1 MQIEGCVALV
11 TGANRGIGLGFVRQL
26 IRRGARR
33 VYVASRTLADAQA
46 IVAEDPAR
54 LTALELDV
62 TNPQQVARA
71 AETCPDVCLLVNN
84 AGAFSMHTLL
94 EAPDL
99 DACRREMEVNYFGM
113 LAMCRAFAPVLKRNG
128 GGAIANVLSAGAI
141 RAVPEMGGYG
151 PSKFAARAASNCLRA
166 ELAPQSTAVIALIVG
181 SADTRMASHISNGK
195 LSPAPD
201 DIAESSLA
209 AIEQGIEEH
218 DTDSGAIAA
227 RAHLARDPAGL
238 ARMMADRLRA
248 RRSLRP

>member
-1 MQIEGCVALV
+1 MEIEGCVALV

-26 IRRGARR
+26 IRRRARR
-33 VYVASRTLADAQA
+33 VYVASRNLSEAQA
-46 IVAEDPAR
+46 IAAESPQR
-54 LTALELDV
+54 LAAVELDV
-62 TNPQQVARA
+62 TDPRQVARA
-71 AETCPDVCLLVNN
+71 VQACPDVSLLVNN

-99 DACRREMEVNYFGM
+99 DACRQEMEVNYFGM

-166 ELAPQSTAVIALIVG
+166 ELAPQDTAVIALIVG
-181 SADTRMASHISNGK
+181 SADTRMAAHIQQPK
-195 LSPAPD
+195 ASPE
-201 DIAESSLA
+201 DIAESSLT

-218 DTDSGAIAA
+218 DTDAGAIAA

-238 ARMMADRLRA
+238 ARLMAERLRA
-248 RRSLRP
+248 R

>member
-11 TGANRGIGLGFVRQL
+11 TGANRGIGLGFVHQL

-33 VYVASRTLADAQA
+33 VYVASRTLTDAQA
-46 IVAEDPAR
+46 VAAEIPLR
-54 LTALELDV
+54 LVAIELNV

-71 AETCPDVCLLVNN
+71 ANMCPDVSLLVNN

-94 EAPDL
+94 DAPDL
-99 DACRREMEVNYFGM
+99 EACRQEMEVNYFGM
-113 LAMCRAFAPVLKRNG
+113 LAMCRAFAPVLKQNG
-128 GGAIANVLSAGAI
+128 GGTIANVLSAGAI

-151 PSKFAARAASNCLRA
+151 PSKFAARAACNCLRA
-166 ELAPQSTAVIALIVG
+166 ELAPQGTAVIALIVG
-181 SADTRMASHISNGK
+181 SADTRMAAHIK
-195 LSPAPD
+195 QAKATPE

-218 DTDSGAIAA
+218 DTDPGAIAA

-238 ARMMADRLRA
+238 AKLMAERLWA
-248 RRSLRP
+248 R

>member
-33 VYVASRTLADAQA
+33 VYVASRTLADAEA
-46 IVAEDPAR
+46 IVAEVPSR
-54 LTALELDV
+54 LVAVELDV

-71 AETCPDVCLLVNN
+71 AETCPDVSLLVNN
-84 AGAFSMHTLL
+84 AGAFSRHTLL

-99 DACRREMEVNYFGM
+99 EACRQEMEVNYFGM
-113 LAMCRAFAPVLKRNG
+113 LAMCRAFAPVLKQNG

-141 RAVPEMGGYG
+141 LAVPEMGGYG

-166 ELAPQSTAVIALIVG
+166 ELAPQGTAVTALIVG
-181 SADTRMASHISNGK
+181 SADTRMAAHIK
-195 LSPAPD
+195 QAKASPE

-218 DTDSGAIAA
+218 DTDPGAIAA

-238 ARMMADRLRA
+238 AKLMAERLRA
-248 RRSLRP
+248 R

>member
-26 IRRGARR
+26 IRKGARR
-33 VYVASRTLADAQA
+33 VYVASRTLTEAEA
-46 IVAEDPAR
+46 IIAGAPSRLVAI
-54 LTALELDV
+54 ELDV

-71 AETCPDVCLLVNN
+71 AQTCPDVSLLVNN

-99 DACRREMEVNYFGM
+99 EACRQEMEVNYFGM
-113 LAMCRAFAPVLKRNG
+113 LAMCRAFAPVLKQNG

-166 ELAPQSTAVIALIVG
+166 ELGSQGTAVTALIVG
-181 SADTRMASHISNGK
+181 SADTRMAAHIK
-195 LSPAPD
+195 QAKATPE
-201 DIAESSLA
+201 DIAESSLV

-218 DTDSGAIAA
+218 DTDPGAIAA

-238 ARMMADRLRA
+238 AKLMADRLRA
-248 RRSLRP
+248 R

>member
-33 VYVASRTLADAQA
+33 VYVASRTLTDAETLA
-46 IVAEDPAR
+46 AEVPSR
-54 LTALELDV
+54 LTPIELDV

-71 AETCPDVCLLVNN
+71 ANTCPDVSLLINN

-99 DACRREMEVNYFGM
+99 EACRQEMEVNYFGM
-113 LAMCRAFAPVLKRNG
+113 LAMCRAFAPVLKQNG

-166 ELAPQSTAVIALIVG
+166 ELAPQGTSVTALIVG
-181 SADTRMASHISNGK
+181 SADTRMAAHIK
-195 LSPAPD
+195 QAKATPE
-201 DIAESSLA
+201 DIAASSLA

-218 DTDSGAIAA
+218 DTDPGAIAA

-238 ARMMADRLRA
+238 AKLMAERLWA
-248 RRSLRP
+248 R

>member
-1 MQIEGCVALV
+1 MQIEGCVALI
-11 TGANRGIGLGFVRQL
+11 TGANRGIGLGFVHQL

-33 VYVASRTLADAQA
+33 VYVASRTLTDAEAVAAEVPSRLVA
-46 IVAEDPAR
+46 I
-54 LTALELDV
+54 ELDV
-62 TNPQQVARA
+62 TNPKQVARA
-71 AETCPDVCLLVNN
+71 AETCADVSLLVNN

-99 DACRREMEVNYFGM
+99 EACRQEMEVNYFGM
-113 LAMCRAFAPVLKRNG
+113 LAMCRAFAPVLKQNG

-166 ELAPQSTAVIALIVG
+166 ELAPQGTAVTALIVG
-181 SADTRMASHISNGK
+181 SADTRMAAHIK
-195 LSPAPD
+195 QAKATPE

-218 DTDSGAIAA
+218 DTDPGAIAA

-238 ARMMADRLRA
+238 ARLMAERLRA
-248 RRSLRP
+248 R

>member
-1 MQIEGCVALV
+1 MRIEGCVALV
-11 TGANRGIGLGFVRQL
+11 TGANRGIGLGFVHQL

-33 VYVASRTLADAQA
+33 VYVASRTLTDAEA
-46 IVAEDPAR
+46 IAAEAPSRLVAI
-54 LTALELDV
+54 ELDV

-71 AETCPDVCLLVNN
+71 AETCPDVSLLINN

-99 DACRREMEVNYFGM
+99 EACRQEMEVNYFGM
-113 LAMCRAFAPVLKRNG
+113 LAMCRAFAPVLKQNG

-166 ELAPQSTAVIALIVG
+166 ELAPQGTAVTALIVG
-181 SADTRMASHISNGK
+181 SADTRMAAHIK
-195 LSPAPD
+195 QAKATPE

-218 DTDSGAIAA
+218 DTDPGAIAA

-238 ARMMADRLRA
+238 AKLMAERLQA
-248 RRSLRP
+248 R